1 MNSRNFTRLKRYIEF
16 FSNEM
21 SPFCRQSCPLE
32 CESVFY
38 NLFTSSADYPSLV
51 YAQVLVDNPVI
62 QAKYNDL
69 SKLSY
74 DSLKRTFMRVSIF
87 YDDLGF
93 VQYEETAKT
102 DVVEL
107 VSNIG
112 GTLGLFLGM
121 SFLSFVEVFDILLQI
136 CFKKRKE
143 SNSKTIKVSPSNF

>member
-1 MNSRNFTRLKRYIEF
+1 
-16 FSNEM
+16 M
-21 SPFCRQSCPLE
+21 SPFCRESCPLE
-32 CESVFY
+32 CESVNY
-38 NLFTSSADYPSLV
+38 NLFASSADYPSLV

-62 QAKYNDL
+62 QARYDDL
-69 SKLSY
+69 SKLNY
-74 DSLKRTFMRVSIF
+74 DSLKRTIMRVSIF

-143 SNSKTIKVSPSNF
+143 SNSKTKKISPSNF